1 MNAPTTTNYNFLD
14 DGINPLLTTQV
25 YTTSPPTSSPNIT
38 VTQPP
43 SPVAQQTPPPQTT
56 NKTTFSP
63 SITSSTQQPTPTT
76 QTTTLSTQTT
86 PTISSPPTQTPISPP
101 APHSPQMTTR
111 AQHGIFKPRKLFNLH
126 TSTHQ
131 SISPLPTNPIDA
143 LKDHNWK
150 MAMKDEYDALIENKT
165 WELVLR
171 PSNANVIRSLWI
183 FRHKKKSD
191 GSFERYKAR
200 LVGNGANQQSG
211 VDCGETFS
219 PVVKPA
225 TIRTVLSIALSK
237 SWCLHQL
244 DVKNAFLH
252 GNLDETVYMHQ
263 PPGFRDPQYPEHVCL
278 LKKSLYGL
286 KQAPR
291 AWYQRFTDYVAKLG
305 FSHSISDHSLF
316 IYHHGNDTAYI
327 LLYVDDI
334 ILTASSD
341 ALRDTIMSQL
351 SSKFAMK
358 DLGPLSYF
366 LGISVTK
373 HTGMSSCKS
382 SPTPVDTKAKLSGSS
397 GNPYHDPTEYRSLA
411 GALQYLT
418 FTRPDISYIVQQVCL
433 FMHDPK
439 TQHMSALKRIIR
451 YIHGTLDFGLHLY
464 PSSVSKL
471 VSYTDADWT
480 GCLDTRRSTS
490 GYCVYLGDN
499 LISWSAK
506 RQHTLSRSNAE
517 AE

>member
-14 DGINPLLTTQV
+14 DGINPFLTTQV

-38 VTQPP
+38 ITQPP
-43 SPVAQQTPPPQTT
+43 SSATQQTPPPQTT
-56 NKTTFSP
+56 NQTTFSP
-63 SITSSTQQPTPTT
+63 SITSSAQQPTPTT
-76 QTTTLSTQTT
+76 QTTTSSTQTT
-86 PTISSPPTQTPISPP
+86 PTTSSPSTQTSFSPP

-143 LKDHNWK
+143 LNDHNWK

-165 WELVLR
+165 WELVPR

-200 LVGNGANQQSG
+200 LV
-211 VDCGETFS
+211 
-219 PVVKPA
+219 
-225 TIRTVLSIALSK
+225 
-237 SWCLHQL
+237 
-244 DVKNAFLH
+244 DVKNGFLH

-263 PPGFRDPQYPEHVCL
+263 PPGFRNPRYPEHVCL

-341 ALRDTIMSQL
+341 ALRDSIMSQL
-351 SSKFAMK
+351 SSEFAMK

-373 HTGMSSCKS
+373 HTSGLFLSQKKYAEEIIERAGMSSCKS

-411 GALQYLT
+411 DALQYLT
-418 FTRPDISYIVQQVCL
+418 FTRPDISYAVQQVCL

-439 TQHMSALKRIIR
+439 TQHMSALKHIIR

-464 PSSVSKL
+464 PSSISKL
-471 VSYTDADWT
+471 VSYTDADWA
-480 GCLDTRRSTS
+480 GCPDTRIHLWLL
-490 GYCVYLGDN
+490 CL
-499 LISWSAK
+499 SWGQFDFMVCQTPTHSF
-506 RQHTLSRSNAE
+506 SV
-517 AE
+517 